1 MFGAFSF
8 FFLLKVESE
17 TKCQPA
23 IKERKKEKVKYYVV
37 SFSIKKKKKSKTKKR
52 LFMSFK
58 ITAGFFTLNKC
69 KQLFT
74 SVNVNTLG
82 QSFRVYLKSAVQ
94 FCIFW
99 HLKVNVL

>member
-1 MFGAFSF
+1 
-8 FFLLKVESE
+8 
-17 TKCQPA
+17 
-23 IKERKKEKVKYYVV
+23 
-37 SFSIKKKKKSKTKKR
+37 
-52 LFMSFK
+52 MSFK

-82 QSFRVYLKSAVQ
+82 QSFSVYLKSAVQ

>member
-1 MFGAFSF
+1 MSASH
-8 FFLLKVESE
+8 
-17 TKCQPA
+17 Q
-23 IKERKKEKVKYYVV
+23 RKKERE
-37 SFSIKKKKKSKTKKR
+37 SQNIITWCHFPLKKKKAKQKKR

-58 ITAGFFTLNKC
+58 ITEGFFTLNKC

-82 QSFRVYLKSAVQ
+82 QSFSVYLKSAVQ